1 MAAPVNTDAVLTLR
15 DCLYAAGVVIALVS
29 AFISIL
35 TYRKTVKR
43 DLNAQ
48 GDSELK
54 LYEIIAKA
62 EKDAVDFN
70 LKFVADEIKAPDEAV
85 DSAQRA
91 YIQYML
97 NSYDIGCQRYLDG
110 KLDKARFQKTYKQ
123 RILQLYCNPLYQEQL
138 KQGTFKYAALDKVNN
153 ELNNPEGKS

>member
-1 MAAPVNTDAVLTLR
+1 MAAPVNPETIITIR
-15 DCLYAAGVVIALVS
+15 DICYAAGVLIALGS
-29 AFISIL
+29 AFVSVL

-70 LKFVADEIKAPDEAV
+70 LKFLADEIKAPTEAV
-85 DSAQRA
+85 DSAQKA

-110 KLDKARFQKTYKQ
+110 KLDKERFQKTYKQ
-123 RILQLYCNPLYQEQL
+123 RILQLYGNSLYQEQL
-138 KQGTFKYAALDKVNN
+138 NPGTFKYAALDRVNN
-153 ELNNPEGKS
+153 ELNNPEGKA